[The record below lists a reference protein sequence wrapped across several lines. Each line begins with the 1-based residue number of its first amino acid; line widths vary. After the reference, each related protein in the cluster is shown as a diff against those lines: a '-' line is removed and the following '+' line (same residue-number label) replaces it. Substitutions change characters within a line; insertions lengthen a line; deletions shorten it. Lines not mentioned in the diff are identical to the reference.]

1 MFWEDDWKI
10 LFIYHFTDLS
20 VKGDS
25 VNLAILIFCYL
36 VNPLNIQANVHF
48 QLKNVCIIS
57 LVIILDPF
65 ALYYHGIFKQALYF
79 SPVD

>member
-1 MFWEDDWKI
+1 M
-10 LFIYHFTDLS
+10 Y
-20 VKGDS
+20 
-25 VNLAILIFCYL
+25 ILIFCYL